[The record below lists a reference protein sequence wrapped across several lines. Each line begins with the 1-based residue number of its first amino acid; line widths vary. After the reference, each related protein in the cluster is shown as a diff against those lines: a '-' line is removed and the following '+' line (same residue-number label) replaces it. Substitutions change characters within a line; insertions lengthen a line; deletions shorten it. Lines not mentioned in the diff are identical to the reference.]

1 MVYSLVQ
8 GVMDMSYFKIVLSVV
23 ELIFLILLYSN
34 GMLRENPI
42 ARKLFLLVIVFKIV
56 SYLIALIL
64 IFLVLFSSFNFLSK
78 LF

>member
-1 MVYSLVQ
+1 
-8 GVMDMSYFKIVLSVV
+8 MSYFRIVLSVV

-34 GMLRENPI
+34 GMLRENPV
-42 ARKLFLLVIVFKIV
+42 ARKLFFVVILFKIV

-64 IFLVLFSSFNFLSK
+64 IFLVLFTSFNFLSN

>member
-42 ARKLFLLVIVFKIV
+42 ARKLFLLVIV